1 MNIGDKVKITYG
13 EFQGRVG
20 QIKARHMN
28 PIPSEMKKI
37 RAGVTITSRH
47 NETLY
52 SVLLRGDK
60 DVMCFPKSCLKPVS
74 D

>member
-1 MNIGDKVKITYG
+1 MNIGDKVKIKYG

-20 QIKARHMN
+20 QIKVRHMN
-28 PIPSEMKKI
+28 TIPNEMKDI
-37 RAGVTITSRH
+37 RAGVIVTSRN

-52 SVLLRGDK
+52 SVLLEGDSNI
-60 DVMCFPKSCLKPVS
+60 MYFPKSCLELLS